1 MSSQPVSHHA
11 HELPGP
17 ATYLKLAVI
26 LGIFTIIETAT
37 YYIHISELIITL
49 ALLVFMTCKFVI
61 VVGYY
66 MHLKFEHSLLPA
78 VFAVGIATSLSG
90 MLAMIAMAHNF

>member
-11 HELPGP
+11 HELPDP

-26 LGIFTIIETAT
+26 LGIFTIVETAT
-37 YYIHISELIITL
+37 YYIHISEFIITI
-49 ALLVFMTCKFVI
+49 ALLIFMTCKFVI

-66 MHLKFEHSLLPA
+66 MHLKFENRLLPA
-78 VFAVGIATSLSG
+78 IFTVGICVSLAG
-90 MLAMIAMAHNF
+90 MLAMIAMNHNF

>member
-37 YYIHISELIITL
+37 YYIHISEFIITI
-49 ALLVFMTCKFVI
+49 ALLFFMACKFVL

-66 MHLKFEHSLLPA
+66 MHLKFESRLLSA
-78 VFAVGIATSLSG
+78 IFTGGLMTSLAG
-90 MLAMIAMAHNF
+90 MIALIAIYHNF